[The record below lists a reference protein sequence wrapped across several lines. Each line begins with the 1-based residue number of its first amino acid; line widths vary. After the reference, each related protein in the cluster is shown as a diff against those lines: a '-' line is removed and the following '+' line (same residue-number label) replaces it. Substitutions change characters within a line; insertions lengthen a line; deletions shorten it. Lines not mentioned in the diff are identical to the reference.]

1 MKLRKLLSKEVDY
14 FGIKLTVPSD
24 VMCIATDSGGLV
36 YGYYNKPKLT
46 DSYWNVSD
54 MYDHVVSLATVE
66 LEGTDWRK
74 TLRFV

>member
-24 VMCIATDSGGLV
+24 VMCIATDSEGLV

-46 DSYWNVSD
+46 DRYWNVSD

-66 LEGTDWRK
+66 LEGTDWRE